1 MTTLRTTGYEPKL
14 GLASNMED
22 KSRKRDLSVQ
32 RRAAQAVSAA
42 AAASCADDLMESLLE
57 ESRSNRTGKGT
68 GGGLLEGLGPMG
80 PPISYSPEMSNVLE
94 ANPRMSE
101 NLEVERSQGGNL
113 GVKRVAV
120 TESQPA
126 RTPNRESDSRRT
138 QTGPMSRSSKD
149 GAPRENIGNGKGSG
163 PEPVRV
169 DPPLM
174 VEKGRCEVSLDP
186 NGGACER
193 YYIGEGPPGLEGVRG
208 IAMDPSEVM
217 NPWSREKWR
226 TRGTDGHLGRSE
238 VGIGGP
244 LFGSSSSTPQK
255 GYVDPTVKVEMDPI
269 ELFRLRCIREA
280 EEKFRMGL
288 QQMESGNQEGQ
299 GWSVG
304 GEKGSQSS
312 FQSVCEPSEPFV
324 PKPPPGPPPPSPPKM
339 PPSGCDLGIVNSP
352 VPPFPSL
359 TSGATNLSGSSGE
372 NPTESLRSVDLP
384 VLQSSATAL
393 PYGDWLSI
401 IDSQMGDL
409 SYTSSEWWSMIR
421 EGVNECYQKWL
432 NASPLEKLRMT
443 PQVNPKTKLWP
454 RTERRALS
462 MLLASIPESI
472 RDELVSARKLSTD
485 QVLYKLSITFQP
497 GGAAERTKLLQSITD
512 TKCGSSIAE
521 ILEWIRLW
529 RRYVQ
534 RAREINVTLPDGLVL
549 LGSLSKCIDLLSA
562 KSPQVSYRL
571 NLVRQQLS
579 VDQLPTMDAI
589 QCYSEHLQAEAEDLM
604 LSSQT
609 KGPSAVRAAAMG
621 VSENNGNVGNPPI
634 EPEGKPPVAK
644 KGACRYWMSEKGC
657 TRGDQCK
664 FGHTKLEP
672 QSERC
677 FNCSALG
684 HSKRD
689 CPHKNPQKGSK
700 GEGSKGD
707 GFRRM
712 AKTQKS
718 TGKGNSGKTGKGNGE
733 EPRKDQTSSNLDGE
747 NKGNGENQ
755 GSNQIGETNRGEKP
769 NTDEVSGLLS
779 EAATLLKTLKPVTKA
794 VKIKRVIPLEGPT
807 GLLDGGATNALRR
820 GTPQELE
827 SSDQVTVELAHG
839 FIQLKQHPLTG
850 TILTDHQVEPIVPLQ
865 GLIELGFTIKW
876 NSQGCEI
883 KHPSRGTI
891 NCWLRNGCPVVSET
905 HALGLIQDI
914 EKLELAKRV
923 PGGTLEPSSES
934 VLSWWKQ
941 RFPQVPDRIWDY
953 MRGQNEEWQT
963 SQLPWNR
970 SQRRRHSLARA
981 LVIHLYSGEGSQE
994 WTVDWPQGIEVVTL
1008 DIRQGQNVH
1017 DRDTWAYVWGL
1028 VSSGRVIA
1036 VIGGPP
1042 CRTVS
1047 RMLEQQPGPPRLR
1060 SRDDRERFGYDQLSV
1075 AQQQK
1080 ADGDTALFLKQL
1092 GLYIHAEESWD
1103 ETLWPLMK
1111 GVKNRVGFLLE
1122 SPQDP
1127 DSYLPNGEGSQSASF
1142 WAWEETS
1149 SFLEE
1154 YKPQGM
1160 TLIHFDQGCFGH
1172 PRKKPTTCMTNLP
1185 DMGDLDGCRSGTYER
1200 ALATNIEERLN
1211 QTASWSMWAPG
1222 FRAAVKVSILVLLG
1236 WYGFSK
1242 PQLSKSLGIDQW
1254 KQHINQGH
1262 QPYRRD
1268 CRTCILNM
1276 AASKPH
1282 RRREHAGT
1290 SAWSMSIDLVNLP
1303 RARDLACNRMVRY
1316 ALVATALV
1324 PVFEEKGNS
1333 TPVDEIG
1340 CDEKGTATPVDE
1352 IGCEEKGHSNPV
1364 DENESE
1370 KEKKPQKKVDLGVD
1384 SGREEFEVLDHS
1396 WGEGMNE
1403 EEFDL
1408 RGHEDE
1414 KEVETPKEG
1423 DEPQN
1428 LGKGNDLG
1436 LEECPYEPTTDE
1448 EMEYRNP
1455 EAPKDPSQGVEDEI
1469 RELSRPL
1476 RVRHVTMMEPVETR
1490 NVAHVLPAMDRIV
1503 TRMRYMGICVTRIHS
1518 DRAKELLSR
1527 KFRGWV
1533 AQRNMFHSFTAG
1545 DDPQSN
1551 GHCESEVNQL
1561 KRRTRLLL
1569 SVAGQNSAQWPQA
1582 MRYATEERLRYQ
1594 MNALGSPVCNML
1606 PYHAKVLV
1614 KRKRWHDKGNL
1625 LAQPF
1630 VETNLLCPS
1639 SDMSN
1644 GWLVQTIQD
1653 QHVLHAREVMLPDP
1667 LGDQAQIEL
1676 QEEQNPGKPKHRLWG
1691 KQSLNPRSPM
1701 KLPFFPREHRGGES
1715 LGSKIDGN
1723 DGNKTENEGEMG
1735 NGEEMDMER
1744 WFDEPPKKAVKKLE
1758 IDCSRVVKTEN
1769 LEGRERAL
1777 EKTHKGINATLQELS
1792 DVVPINRNLGEMCG
1806 KTIQWLQ
1813 SEREELERDLFC
1825 LREVQ
1830 TQRSVRICGF
1840 QANPDEL
1847 PDQGEVLQTTTIS
1860 LNEVRANLND
1870 WKDAMRMEYHSL
1882 IHETRAIEPIM
1893 MSELDPEKVEFVPGK
1908 LVTVRKAG
1916 PQGGKKK
1923 CRAVVCGNL
1932 LQSDL
1937 DPAPG
1942 SLYASGADG
1951 VLIRTTLAHS
1961 VQRGWGIGLTDIK
1974 TAFLLVPRPKPS
1986 GSREVIVVPPKIM
1999 VEGGICHPQER
2010 WRVHHAL
2017 YGFTSSP
2024 AHWAVHRDSTMM
2036 GFQWE
2041 DEHGKYYLKRT
2052 SEGNLWKIMRQ
2063 QRVRKGCWNACS
2075 FIR

>member
-1 MTTLRTTGYEPKL
+1 
-14 GLASNMED
+14 
-22 KSRKRDLSVQ
+22 
-32 RRAAQAVSAA
+32 
-42 AAASCADDLMESLLE
+42 
-57 ESRSNRTGKGT
+57 
-68 GGGLLEGLGPMG
+68 
-80 PPISYSPEMSNVLE
+80 
-94 ANPRMSE
+94 
-101 NLEVERSQGGNL
+101 
-113 GVKRVAV
+113 
-120 TESQPA
+120 
-126 RTPNRESDSRRT
+126 
-138 QTGPMSRSSKD
+138 
-149 GAPRENIGNGKGSG
+149 
-163 PEPVRV
+163 
-169 DPPLM
+169 
-174 VEKGRCEVSLDP
+174 
-186 NGGACER
+186 
-193 YYIGEGPPGLEGVRG
+193 
-208 IAMDPSEVM
+208 
-217 NPWSREKWR
+217 
-226 TRGTDGHLGRSE
+226 
-238 VGIGGP
+238 
-244 LFGSSSSTPQK
+244 
-255 GYVDPTVKVEMDPI
+255 
-269 ELFRLRCIREA
+269 
-280 EEKFRMGL
+280 
-288 QQMESGNQEGQ
+288 
-299 GWSVG
+299 
-304 GEKGSQSS
+304 
-312 FQSVCEPSEPFV
+312 
-324 PKPPPGPPPPSPPKM
+324 
-339 PPSGCDLGIVNSP
+339 
-352 VPPFPSL
+352 
-359 TSGATNLSGSSGE
+359 
-372 NPTESLRSVDLP
+372 
-384 VLQSSATAL
+384 
-393 PYGDWLSI
+393 
-401 IDSQMGDL
+401 
-409 SYTSSEWWSMIR
+409 
-421 EGVNECYQKWL
+421 
-432 NASPLEKLRMT
+432 
-443 PQVNPKTKLWP
+443 
-454 RTERRALS
+454 
-462 MLLASIPESI
+462 
-472 RDELVSARKLSTD
+472 
-485 QVLYKLSITFQP
+485 
-497 GGAAERTKLLQSITD
+497 
-512 TKCGSSIAE
+512 
-521 ILEWIRLW
+521 
-529 RRYVQ
+529 
-534 RAREINVTLPDGLVL
+534 
-549 LGSLSKCIDLLSA
+549 
-562 KSPQVSYRL
+562 
-571 NLVRQQLS
+571 
-579 VDQLPTMDAI
+579 
-589 QCYSEHLQAEAEDLM
+589 
-604 LSSQT
+604 
-609 KGPSAVRAAAMG
+609 
-621 VSENNGNVGNPPI
+621 
-634 EPEGKPPVAK
+634 
-644 KGACRYWMSEKGC
+644 
-657 TRGDQCK
+657 
-664 FGHTKLEP
+664 
-672 QSERC
+672 
-677 FNCSALG
+677 
-684 HSKRD
+684 
-689 CPHKNPQKGSK
+689 
-700 GEGSKGD
+700 
-707 GFRRM
+707 
-712 AKTQKS
+712 
-718 TGKGNSGKTGKGNGE
+718 
-733 EPRKDQTSSNLDGE
+733 
-747 NKGNGENQ
+747 
-755 GSNQIGETNRGEKP
+755 
-769 NTDEVSGLLS
+769 
-779 EAATLLKTLKPVTKA
+779 
-794 VKIKRVIPLEGPT
+794 
-807 GLLDGGATNALRR
+807 
-820 GTPQELE
+820 
-827 SSDQVTVELAHG
+827 
-839 FIQLKQHPLTG
+839 
-850 TILTDHQVEPIVPLQ
+850 
-865 GLIELGFTIKW
+865 
-876 NSQGCEI
+876 
-883 KHPSRGTI
+883 
-891 NCWLRNGCPVVSET
+891 
-905 HALGLIQDI
+905 
-914 EKLELAKRV
+914 
-923 PGGTLEPSSES
+923 
-934 VLSWWKQ
+934 
-941 RFPQVPDRIWDY
+941 
-953 MRGQNEEWQT
+953 
-963 SQLPWNR
+963 
-970 SQRRRHSLARA
+970 
-981 LVIHLYSGEGSQE
+981 
-994 WTVDWPQGIEVVTL
+994 
-1008 DIRQGQNVH
+1008 
-1017 DRDTWAYVWGL
+1017 
-1028 VSSGRVIA
+1028 
-1036 VIGGPP
+1036 
-1042 CRTVS
+1042 
-1047 RMLEQQPGPPRLR
+1047 MLEQQPGPPRLR
-1060 SRDDRERFGYDQLSV
+1060 SRDDRERFGYDHLSI

-1092 GLYIHAEESWD
+1092 GLYMHAEESWD
-1103 ETLWPLMK
+1103 ENLWPHMK

-1200 ALATNIEERLN
+1200 ALANNIEERLN

-1303 RARDLACNRMVRY
+1303 RARDLACNRTVRY

-1324 PVFEEKGNS
+1324 PVFDEKENS
-1333 TPVDEIG
+1333 TPVDETG

-1352 IGCEEKGHSNPV
+1352 NGAGK
-1364 DENESE
+1364 E
-1370 KEKKPQKKVDLGVD
+1370 KEPPKKVDLGVN
-1384 SGREEFEVLDHS
+1384 SCREEFEVLDHS
-1396 WGEGMNE
+1396 WGEGMND

-1408 RGHEDE
+1408 GGHEDE

-1423 DEPQN
+1423 DETQD
-1428 LGKGNDLG
+1428 LGKGNELG

-1476 RVRHVTMMEPVETR
+1476 RVRHVTLMEPVETR

-1533 AQRNMFHSFTAG
+1533 TQRNMFHSFTAG

-1606 PYHAKVLV
+1606 PYNARVLV

-1639 SDMSN
+1639 PDMSN

-1653 QHVLHAREVMLPDP
+1653 QHVLHAREVILPDP

-1701 KLPFFPREHRGGES
+1701 KLPVFPREHRGGES

-1744 WFDEPPKKAVKKLE
+1744 CFDEPPKKVVKKME

-1777 EKTHKGINATLQELS
+1777 EKTHKGINATLQELL

-1893 MSELDPEKVEFVPGK
+1893 MSELDPVKVEFVPGK

-1974 TAFLLVPRPKPS
+1974 TAFLLAPRPKPS

-2063 QRVRKGCWNACS
+2063 QGLEKDVGTPALPLGDDPESNDDVEPPQSFGERDSCEGHVIVYVDDIMALATEEVRKSFFNRVQQEWKCSGVETVNEQEWVRFCGFELKRHEDGRSLKVGQKSYTAELMKRHEGITPKQCPIPKNDGLEIEETEITTEQIRAAQAITGELLWLSVRSRPDISYAISVMSRNVSRRPRWVQQLGKHMLGFLESTKEACIVYRPCNNDHGSSGLLQVPRHDRLLEAFADISYAPQGDRSHQGIIIFAAGAPIHWEATRQAFHTMSTAESELVGYCEATTMLKSAEALMKVIHAPMPSDVSFEKVIYGDNSSALSILVNPDGGWRTRHLRLRSSCLRELLREEPQNWKVRHQKGVDLPADMLTKPIVLQREWIKFWDFLGFLIDSGKKSTKNEVNSPVFESPPKPIDTWAGTTTTKGFDAAKKVQVVVTMAALAVAAATAAGADTKKACATAVVACAGWLAIYGDPSSSRRRDPSCDMTSDGREEEETKRNKTRAMGLKKCQDARGNEPAIEKRSPKENELGDSRGPTLRENEPREEKVGKKDPPKSFWNGTSIETTKDKGEPSKLKFCGEELTKGSNVVKAKQTGREHCGMGDQVISMTPRSFSDQEYGISVIDRPYHCPTGCPKSSVPSCASAPAMGEQSMQVAGAKVAALRVTSGTSEDVPWMETMFMNPPSTRKDQWLVTMVEEGWLIRAHGGGRVRRFHPLHKNVPIDPQDLDGTRVSVGFNSRGVKMVATDKWTDPPSNLWEPKAEWTGWTFLRLKKQEPS
-2075 FIR
+2075 RSDGDQKRESQLGAGRVAASSGLSSKDLVNSSSGASEDLLPWVTIGGVRLDLQDEPSAVRTTPSEPSDTREEKRGYARGTAVDRGEAVAKQLPLPYTEVEFSDEDEWEQVSDL